1 MVERFNGAVIM
12 GGFSEREYKE
22 KLIKLREKLYDK
34 IKDVR
39 KEFSKIEKLKV
50 NALKKND
57 DMKISLDHDVDKIN
71 KEIIKSKDLAPE
83 SKERLRVEIET
94 LKKEI
99 ESKYK
104 ELKTCISE
112 TMVPK

>member
-1 MVERFNGAVIM
+1 M

-39 KEFSKIEKLKV
+39 KEFSKIEKIKV

-57 DMKISLDHDVDKIN
+57 DIKRSLDHDVDKIG
-71 KEIIKSKDLAPE
+71 KDIIKSKDLAPE
-83 SKERLRVEIET
+83 SKERLRVEIES

-99 ESKYK
+99 EEKYK
-104 ELKTCISE
+104 ELKARISE
-112 TMVPK
+112 TLIPR

>member
-1 MVERFNGAVIM
+1 M

-34 IKDVR
+34 IKDVK
-39 KEFSKIEKLKV
+39 KEFSKIEKIKV

-57 DMKISLDHDVDKIN
+57 DVKRSFEHDVDKIS
-71 KEIIKSKDLAPE
+71 KEIVKSKDLAPE
-83 SKERLRVEIET
+83 SKERLRGEIEA

-99 ESKYK
+99 EERYK
-104 ELKTCISE
+104 ELKASISE
-112 TMVPK
+112 TLIPR

>member
-1 MVERFNGAVIM
+1 M

-39 KEFSKIEKLKV
+39 KEFSKIEKIKV

-57 DMKISLDHDVDKIN
+57 DIKRSLDHDVDKIS
-71 KEIIKSKDLAPE
+71 KDIVKSKDLAPE
-83 SKERLRVEIET
+83 SKERLRVEIES

-99 ESKYK
+99 EEKYK
-104 ELKTCISE
+104 ELKLSLIHISE
-112 TMVPK
+112 PTRPY

>member
-1 MVERFNGAVIM
+1 M

-39 KEFSKIEKLKV
+39 KEFSKIEKIKV

-57 DMKISLDHDVDKIN
+57 DIKRSLDHDVDKIS
-71 KEIIKSKDLAPE
+71 KDIVKSKDLAPE
-83 SKERLRVEIET
+83 SKERLRVEIES
-94 LKKEI
+94 LKMEI
-99 ESKYK
+99 EEKYK
-104 ELKTCISE
+104 ELKARISE
-112 TMVPK
+112 TLIPR